1 MFIVLRYREKAPS
14 SYPNWIEIPVNPP
27 DARFS
32 QIFNLQA
39 KTVYEFQV
47 IGTNEYGD
55 GMFSEIIQASTKG
68 NTFLSLLLMKDE
80 IYFLVYTKRVIS
92 SLKFGRMKQV
102 DQNMFLN
109 LSSRNFSILS
119 LFLFLLN
126 PL

>member
-68 NTFLSLLLMKDE
+68 NTFLSPLDE
-80 IYFLVYTKRVIS
+80 RW
-92 SLKFGRMKQV
+92 
-102 DQNMFLN
+102 D
-109 LSSRNFSILS
+109 ILS
-119 LFLFLLN
+119 RIYQESHQFIKVWENETSRPEHVSQSLLS
-126 PL
+126 